1 MPVGDGA
8 GHRRYG
14 YTNRD
19 PVNLLD
25 PSGLLSSRAYWNLGA
40 YFDAEAAITL
50 ATTGAY
56 LTYTAFTSIE
66 GAAAA
71 IVAVEGALVASLS
84 AVPTYAVYRDVKEA
98 CGHEARRKCGAS

>member
-1 MPVGDGA
+1 MVLA
-8 GHRRYG
+8 C
-14 YTNRD
+14 
-19 PVNLLD
+19 
-25 PSGLLSSRAYWNLGA
+25 LS
-40 YFDAEAAITL
+40 AAAP
-50 ATTGAY
+50 ATAA
-56 LTYTAFTSIE
+56 TAFTSIE